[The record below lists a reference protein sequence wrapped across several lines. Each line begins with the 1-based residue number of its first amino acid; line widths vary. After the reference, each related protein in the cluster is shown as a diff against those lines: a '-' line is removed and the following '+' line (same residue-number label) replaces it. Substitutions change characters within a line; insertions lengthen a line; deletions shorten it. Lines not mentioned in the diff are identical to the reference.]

1 MTEDRIS
8 TPVTRIDT
16 QRDRPSDTSHYQA
29 IERARDGGRRQ
40 PRHRQPAET
49 LAPTRP
55 GAPSRQATPPAG
67 TLRGTHVD
75 VIV

>member
-8 TPVTRIDT
+8 TPVTRVDT

-40 PRHRQPAET
+40 RHGPPAK
-49 LAPTRP
+49 PPVQRRP
-55 GAPSRQATPPAG
+55 GSPGRPVAAPVGPD
-67 TLRGTHVD
+67 RGTHVD